1 MDRKKNRWK
10 YGIWSAF
17 VTILG
22 VLLAVILVWV
32 AERATERFG
41 LKFDLTANDR
51 YAISEQSVSRPNQL
65 DQDVKITVLVNEE
78 DMATGSYYIVQAY
91 QNLLEY
97 ERNSDR
103 ITLEFVDITENPTF
117 VSKYPD
123 LELGAYDIILES
135 GEQKEVLS
143 FQDLYDYDTTGSSI
157 TASRVEQKVTGALM
171 SVTSQE
177 KTRIMVL
184 DGYQDTEPSSLTTLL
199 EGNQYEIIRRSLLT
213 EELDDNASAAILFA
227 PQNDLEEDSIRK
239 ISAWLDNDG
248 KQGRNLFVFLDPNTG
263 TLLNL
268 EAFLEEWGLD
278 AEEGYAFEARSGL
291 YYNQIYYPV
300 AQYAEKNFAT
310 GMSEKDIT
318 VLALCR
324 PVDVLFEEKDGYE
337 TQVLLDFSESSG
349 KVTLDQE
356 KVTEDMITGDVKGMV
371 KSAHHFYGSE
381 VTTSNVVL
389 SGSSLAFNGTLVSG
403 TTFANG
409 RYILGVFDQLT
420 GNETSLHIPEKDLS
434 AANHTM
440 TAARTTT
447 YSWMFLAGL
456 PAVILVAG
464 VVIWVRRRHR

>member
-51 YAISEQSVSRPNQL
+51 YAISEQSVSWLKKL

-213 EELDDNASAAILFA
+213 EELDENASAAILFA

-278 AEEGYAFEARSGL
+278 AEEGYAFEARRIL
-291 YYNQIYYPV
+291 R
-300 AQYAEKNFAT
+300 FW
-310 GMSEKDIT
+310 
-318 VLALCR
+318 R
-324 PVDVLFEEKDGYE
+324 F
-337 TQVLLDFSESSG
+337 
-349 KVTLDQE
+349 
-356 KVTEDMITGDVKGMV
+356 
-371 KSAHHFYGSE
+371 
-381 VTTSNVVL
+381 VV
-389 SGSSLAFNGTLVSG
+389 
-403 TTFANG
+403 
-409 RYILGVFDQLT
+409 R
-420 GNETSLHIPEKDLS
+420 
-434 AANHTM
+434 
-440 TAARTTT
+440 
-447 YSWMFLAGL
+447 
-456 PAVILVAG
+456 
-464 VVIWVRRRHR
+464 

>member
-51 YAISEQSVSRPNQL
+51 YAISEQSVSWLKKL

-184 DGYQDTEPSSLTTLL
+184 DGYQDTEPSSLTTFL

-268 EAFLEEWGLD
+268 DLTRKKAMRLKPEA
-278 AEEGYAFEARSGL
+278 
-291 YYNQIYYPV
+291 
-300 AQYAEKNFAT
+300 
-310 GMSEKDIT
+310 
-318 VLALCR
+318 
-324 PVDVLFEEKDGYE
+324 
-337 TQVLLDFSESSG
+337 DFIII
-349 KVTLDQE
+349 KF
-356 KVTEDMITGDVKGMV
+356 II
-371 KSAHHFYGSE
+371 
-381 VTTSNVVL
+381 
-389 SGSSLAFNGTLVSG
+389 
-403 TTFANG
+403 
-409 RYILGVFDQLT
+409 R
-420 GNETSLHIPEKDLS
+420 
-434 AANHTM
+434 
-440 TAARTTT
+440 
-447 YSWMFLAGL
+447 
-456 PAVILVAG
+456 
-464 VVIWVRRRHR
+464 

>member
-51 YAISEQSVSRPNQL
+51 YAISEQSVSWLKKL

-227 PQNDLEEDSIRK
+227 PQNDLEEDSIR
-239 ISAWLDNDG
+239 
-248 KQGRNLFVFLDPNTG
+248 
-263 TLLNL
+263 
-268 EAFLEEWGLD
+268 
-278 AEEGYAFEARSGL
+278 
-291 YYNQIYYPV
+291 
-300 AQYAEKNFAT
+300 
-310 GMSEKDIT
+310 
-318 VLALCR
+318 
-324 PVDVLFEEKDGYE
+324 
-337 TQVLLDFSESSG
+337 
-349 KVTLDQE
+349 
-356 KVTEDMITGDVKGMV
+356 
-371 KSAHHFYGSE
+371 
-381 VTTSNVVL
+381 
-389 SGSSLAFNGTLVSG
+389 
-403 TTFANG
+403 
-409 RYILGVFDQLT
+409 
-420 GNETSLHIPEKDLS
+420 
-434 AANHTM
+434 
-440 TAARTTT
+440 
-447 YSWMFLAGL
+447 
-456 PAVILVAG
+456 
-464 VVIWVRRRHR
+464 

>member
-51 YAISEQSVSRPNQL
+51 YAISEQSVSWLKKL

-310 GMSEKDIT
+310 GMSEK
-318 VLALCR
+318 
-324 PVDVLFEEKDGYE
+324 
-337 TQVLLDFSESSG
+337 
-349 KVTLDQE
+349 VTLDQE

-464 VVIWVRRRHR
+464 VVIWLRRRHR

>member
-51 YAISEQSVSRPNQL
+51 YAISEQSVSWLKKL

-157 TASRVEQKVTGALM
+157 TASRVEQ
-171 SVTSQE
+171 
-177 KTRIMVL
+177 
-184 DGYQDTEPSSLTTLL
+184 
-199 EGNQYEIIRRSLLT
+199 
-213 EELDDNASAAILFA
+213 
-227 PQNDLEEDSIRK
+227 
-239 ISAWLDNDG
+239 
-248 KQGRNLFVFLDPNTG
+248 
-263 TLLNL
+263 
-268 EAFLEEWGLD
+268 
-278 AEEGYAFEARSGL
+278 
-291 YYNQIYYPV
+291 
-300 AQYAEKNFAT
+300 
-310 GMSEKDIT
+310 
-318 VLALCR
+318 
-324 PVDVLFEEKDGYE
+324 
-337 TQVLLDFSESSG
+337 
-349 KVTLDQE
+349 
-356 KVTEDMITGDVKGMV
+356 
-371 KSAHHFYGSE
+371 
-381 VTTSNVVL
+381 
-389 SGSSLAFNGTLVSG
+389 
-403 TTFANG
+403 
-409 RYILGVFDQLT
+409 
-420 GNETSLHIPEKDLS
+420 
-434 AANHTM
+434 
-440 TAARTTT
+440 
-447 YSWMFLAGL
+447 
-456 PAVILVAG
+456 
-464 VVIWVRRRHR
+464 

>member
-51 YAISEQSVSRPNQL
+51 YAISEQSVSWLKKL

-268 EAFLEEWGLD
+268 EAVSYTHL
-278 AEEGYAFEARSGL
+278 
-291 YYNQIYYPV
+291 
-300 AQYAEKNFAT
+300 
-310 GMSEKDIT
+310 
-318 VLALCR
+318 
-324 PVDVLFEEKDGYE
+324 
-337 TQVLLDFSESSG
+337 
-349 KVTLDQE
+349 TLP
-356 KVTEDMITGDVKGMV
+356 T
-371 KSAHHFYGSE
+371 
-381 VTTSNVVL
+381 N
-389 SGSSLAFNGTLVSG
+389 
-403 TTFANG
+403 
-409 RYILGVFDQLT
+409 
-420 GNETSLHIPEKDLS
+420 
-434 AANHTM
+434 
-440 TAARTTT
+440 
-447 YSWMFLAGL
+447 
-456 PAVILVAG
+456 
-464 VVIWVRRRHR
+464 

>member
-51 YAISEQSVSRPNQL
+51 YAISEQSVSWLKKL

-278 AEEGYAFEARSGL
+278 A
-291 YYNQIYYPV
+291 
-300 AQYAEKNFAT
+300 
-310 GMSEKDIT
+310 
-318 VLALCR
+318 
-324 PVDVLFEEKDGYE
+324 
-337 TQVLLDFSESSG
+337 
-349 KVTLDQE
+349 
-356 KVTEDMITGDVKGMV
+356 
-371 KSAHHFYGSE
+371 
-381 VTTSNVVL
+381 
-389 SGSSLAFNGTLVSG
+389 
-403 TTFANG
+403 
-409 RYILGVFDQLT
+409 
-420 GNETSLHIPEKDLS
+420 
-434 AANHTM
+434 
-440 TAARTTT
+440 
-447 YSWMFLAGL
+447 
-456 PAVILVAG
+456 
-464 VVIWVRRRHR
+464 

>member
-51 YAISEQSVSRPNQL
+51 YAISEQSVSWLKKL

-239 ISAWLDNDG
+239 YQHGLTMMENRV
-248 KQGRNLFVFLDPNTG
+248 RNLFVFLDPNTG

-268 EAFLEEWGLD
+268 EAF
-278 AEEGYAFEARSGL
+278 
-291 YYNQIYYPV
+291 
-300 AQYAEKNFAT
+300 T
-310 GMSEKDIT
+310 G
-318 VLALCR
+318 
-324 PVDVLFEEKDGYE
+324 
-337 TQVLLDFSESSG
+337 
-349 KVTLDQE
+349 
-356 KVTEDMITGDVKGMV
+356 GM
-371 KSAHHFYGSE
+371 
-381 VTTSNVVL
+381 
-389 SGSSLAFNGTLVSG
+389 GT
-403 TTFANG
+403 
-409 RYILGVFDQLT
+409 
-420 GNETSLHIPEKDLS
+420 
-434 AANHTM
+434 
-440 TAARTTT
+440 
-447 YSWMFLAGL
+447 
-456 PAVILVAG
+456 
-464 VVIWVRRRHR
+464 

>member
-1 MDRKKNRWK
+1 MESGRPFCYNSGR
-10 YGIWSAF
+10 
-17 VTILG
+17 
-22 VLLAVILVWV
+22 LLAVILVWV

-51 YAISEQSVSRPNQL
+51 YAISEQSVSWLKKL

-157 TASRVEQKVTGALM
+157 TASRVEQKVTGVLM

-337 TQVLLDFSESSG
+337 TRCFWISPSQKGDAGSGESYG
-349 KVTLDQE
+349 
-356 KVTEDMITGDVKGMV
+356 DMITGDVKGMGEIRT
-371 KSAHHFYGSE
+371 SFYGQEDIECSAF
-381 VTTSNVVL
+381 
-389 SGSSLAFNGTLVSG
+389 GSSLAFNGTLVSG